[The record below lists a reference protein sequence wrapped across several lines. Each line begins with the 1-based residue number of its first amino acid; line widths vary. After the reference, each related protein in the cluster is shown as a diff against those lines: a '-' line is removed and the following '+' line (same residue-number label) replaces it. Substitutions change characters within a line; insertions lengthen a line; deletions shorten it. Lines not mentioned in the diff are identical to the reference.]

1 MKISVI
7 IPVYNTGE
15 RLRRCLDSVVA
26 QTFEDFE
33 CIVVDDGSK
42 DQSPQVI
49 DEFAAKD
56 SRFIAIHKPNGG
68 VSTARNVALDR
79 AEGEWIV
86 FVDSDDILKE
96 HHLAKMHSVVN
107 SEIDFVYTS
116 WEAIMRDTSM
126 RYRRSKDMCYLGKE
140 QLRDFI
146 CKSEIMDNM
155 MPWGKM
161 FRRSI
166 IENEG
171 LRFDTCLTISE
182 DRLFCYNYL
191 LSTRGAVTISDI
203 SYTHDASD
211 ENSLSNRSYPTDVYK
226 YRYNVFIE
234 PTHRLIKH
242 FDISSDD
249 AFLLWQY
256 IWSLF
261 TTVIFSIR
269 SSGSNVWIVSKQQ
282 QKYFSRNFCWGLYK
296 SLKDSPAI
304 KTFMERAENRQIVQ
318 QHFLLLNIKNSVRS
332 FLNKLHIKR

>member
-1 MKISVI
+1 
-7 IPVYNTGE
+7 
-15 RLRRCLDSVVA
+15 
-26 QTFEDFE
+26 
-33 CIVVDDGSK
+33 
-42 DQSPQVI
+42 
-49 DEFAAKD
+49 
-56 SRFIAIHKPNGG
+56 
-68 VSTARNVALDR
+68 
-79 AEGEWIV
+79 
-86 FVDSDDILKE
+86 
-96 HHLAKMHSVVN
+96 
-107 SEIDFVYTS
+107 
-116 WEAIMRDTSM
+116 MRDTSM

-242 FDISSDD
+242 FDISPDD

>member
-15 RLRRCLDSVVA
+15 RLKRCLDSVVA

-68 VSTARNVALDR
+68 VSSARNVALDR

-211 ENSLSNRSYPTDVYK
+211 EDSLSNRSYSTDVYK

-242 FDISSDD
+242 FDISQED
-249 AFLLWQY
+249 AFL
-256 IWSLF
+256 
-261 TTVIFSIR
+261 
-269 SSGSNVWIVSKQQ
+269 
-282 QKYFSRNFCWGLYK
+282 
-296 SLKDSPAI
+296 
-304 KTFMERAENRQIVQ
+304 
-318 QHFLLLNIKNSVRS
+318 
-332 FLNKLHIKR
+332 